1 MDDAT
6 ELISRGRTTH
16 DRLDKVMKKCSE
28 LYRPVTLAAD
38 GDMLLDDVGGVP
50 GFADFL
56 KKINPELLK
65 LKARE
70 RKAAE
75 NEKNELLKW
84 ATTVQAWK
92 KLSPMI

>member
-1 MDDAT
+1 
-6 ELISRGRTTH
+6 
-16 DRLDKVMKKCSE
+16 MKKCSE